1 MQTDYK
7 EITGKIFDIRREQ
20 GQSVMGSVNNS
31 MVVYETNAGDT
42 DTISYTVYTSNYDW
56 VLDRIWGRQTRKAE
70 GAEDVSASWDAEI
83 ALRSTS
89 PVTTYTVRYHGQILV
104 MWVTPDALD
113 QTQIRTVR
121 EKLALP

>member
-1 MQTDYK
+1 
-7 EITGKIFDIRREQ
+7 
-20 GQSVMGSVNNS
+20 MGSVNNI

-70 GAEDVSASWDAEI
+70 GAEDVSASWDAET

-89 PVTTYTVRYHGQILV
+89 PVTTYTVRYPGQILV